1 MSQYIYMHNDIEA
14 AIWMPHQREDSPME
28 NHTDNETVSP
38 ADRPL
43 GFWLRT
49 VDALIAREFDHVF
62 ADEGLTRRDWMLL
75 SALSGTAPVP
85 PAVSE
90 KIARGGKRMRVL
102 AERGWA
108 IESDGE
114 WTLTDDGREAA
125 ARLGERVAEIRSRTA
140 GAVTPEEY
148 ATTVASLEAI
158 AREYG
163 WTEDMRMPRGR
174 GFGFGRGRGFAPGRE
189 FWMRGLGHRGH
200 GGHGHGHDHDHDHGG
215 PAEHQGERGHGEAPR
230 PPRPRMRP
238 ARTARPAPP
247 PRART
252 PRIRRARRW
261 LRSGLRAR
269 FRSRVHRRSARR
281 SVTGIR
287 RRLTLP
293 RTPPWRPQRSP
304 RRVKRRVHRGG
315 GTPSSLG
322 SSTSSP

>member
-28 NHTDNETVSP
+28 NHNDNETVSP

-174 GFGFGRGRGFAPGRE
+174 GFGVGRGRGRGFAPGRE

-200 GGHGHGHDHDHDHGG
+200 GGHGHGHDHDHGG
-215 PAEHQGERGHGEAPR
+215 PAEHQGERGHRHHGHPGHGCGPHASHGRHHHPGHEPRGFAERRDGSEAAYER
-230 PPRPRMRP
+230 GFEAGFTAAQRGAASP
-238 ARTARPAPP
+238 ASDAA
-247 PRART
+247 
-252 PRIRRARRW
+252 
-261 LRSGLRAR
+261 
-269 FRSRVHRRSARR
+269 
-281 SVTGIR
+281 
-287 RRLTLP
+287 
-293 RTPPWRPQRSP
+293 
-304 RRVKRRVHRGG
+304 
-315 GTPSSLG
+315 
-322 SSTSSP
+322 